1 MRKHSLKA
9 LLFVLV
15 ASLVLCLVTA
25 CEVVPEKTKL
35 EAPTLAEKVYT
46 GSKLTATIAESE
58 GYTVVTNEGGTDVGE
73 YEVVLKLSDETKY
86 EWATPDADDATKVT
100 LKFVVTKA
108 NNEITVLT
116 LDGWTFGQDANI
128 PTATAMFGTPTF
140 TYGATADGEFSET
153 VPTAAGNYFVKA
165 TVAATANY
173 DGAEKTAE
181 FKIARASAALTTTPQ
196 AVTNLVYMGGAL
208 DLVTAGV
215 ANGGTMQY
223 KLGTDGTWSSDIP
236 TATNAGEYTV
246 YYKVLGDDSHSDIAE
261 ASVSVVV
268 AKAKSTFGKLPQ
280 DPDLHYTGDMQ
291 ALLIAGET
299 ACGKIWYKLGDGEWT
314 VEIPSATDA
323 KTYDVYY
330 KIVGDGNHND
340 LINDE
345 TQKISVTIA
354 RVNAVVTAPTAKTDL
369 AYNGEAQALVNAGS
383 ANGATIEYKL
393 DNGEWTKDVP
403 SATNAGEYTV
413 YYKFVADANHNVVET
428 EQEITVTIAK
438 VAAEVTAPTAKTDL
452 TYNGEAQALVNA
464 GSASGATIEYKL
476 GDGEWTTD
484 VPSATN
490 AGTYSVTYKAVPDSN
505 HTSEVEQTIEVTIA
519 KATATFKTEPT
530 AVENLV
536 YSGEALTLVVAGESD
551 NGTIMY
557 KLSDGEWT
565 SELPAAVNAGV
576 YSVSYKID
584 VDSNHVAPAE
594 KSLSVTIAKQQKT
607 VNVEETK
614 RVRVELDIN
623 NDGTLNSN
631 KTIDVD
637 LAGAIGD
644 NNYTVVA
651 VKGNDV
657 VDNIVTA
664 DLFGYAYGNTTVEIV
679 AETANYGYTIN
690 LPMLLV
696 SKVVK
701 TVDDYTAWVVIANKC
716 EEGGHTFGGYFELG
730 NDIVADNGTI
740 TMVYLDKGAWDG
752 VEGFVGTFD
761 GCGYVID
768 GLVNAN
774 SEEYANFIGGLGA
787 NGVLKN
793 IGFTNA
799 VKSGVEAFLART
811 RYGTI
816 ENVYVKYKEIN
827 TASGKT
833 ITLRNSGADVT
844 VNNVFVD
851 ASNATFADGSKFCV
865 ISNALVDSMTV
876 YAIVPNGFCSY
887 EGDASGYGHGFESFK
902 KLKEHE
908 NAWPTVQK
916 FTTSSEYWHV
926 NSETGRVGFGKNY
939 VEPQL
944 RQEKITVPDS
954 NRIRAELDINNNG
967 TLNAN
972 KVIDIDIASL
982 IDTNAYWLTS
992 VNGNDVSSNTVTANL
1007 FGYAYGNK
1015 NITIVAETDDAV
1027 YTINLPMLLVSKVI
1041 RTVDDYAAWGKI
1053 AMACENNGAV
1063 SGSHNY
1069 GGYFEL
1075 GNDITSESGSIAMVY
1090 ADENA
1095 WDGAG
1100 GFSGTFDGCGYSIDG
1115 LVANV
1120 AKDHATFIGEMKA
1133 GAVLKNIGFTN
1144 VSMSGITFL
1153 TRTTNG
1159 TVSNIY
1165 VQYKK
1170 IAVASG
1176 QTILARDKAVVQN
1189 VFVDASA
1196 AEIVS
1201 GSAYGILGSDH
1212 AREKGYG
1219 IYGIVP
1225 SGFVSFVYNG
1235 GNGCGHGFASSSL
1248 LKSDTEAWPAVQGFA
1263 TDCEYWHVNA
1273 ETGEVT
1279 FGR

>member
-86 EWATPDADDATKVT
+86 EWATPNADDATKVT

-108 NNEITVLT
+108 TNEITVLT
-116 LDGWTFGQDANI
+116 LDGWTFGQDANT

-196 AVTNLVYMGGAL
+196 AVTNLVYTGGAL

-261 ASVSVVV
+261 ASVTVTI
-268 AKAKSTFGKLPQ
+268 AKANSTFGKLPQ
-280 DPDLHYTGDMQ
+280 DPDLHYTGEMQ

-299 ACGKIWYKLGDGEWT
+299 ACGTIWYKLDDGEWT

-354 RVNAVVTAPTAKTDL
+354 RVNAVVTAPTAK
-369 AYNGEAQALVNAGS
+369 S
-383 ANGATIEYKL
+383 
-393 DNGEWTKDVP
+393 
-403 SATNAGEYTV
+403 
-413 YYKFVADANHNVVET
+413 
-428 EQEITVTIAK
+428 
-438 VAAEVTAPTAKTDL
+438 DL

-464 GSASGATIEYKL
+464 GSATGATLSYRL
-476 GDGEWTTD
+476 GTDGEWTTV
-484 VPSATN
+484 VPTATN
-490 AGTYSVTYKAVPDSN
+490 AGAYKVTYKVIADAN
-505 HTSEVEQTIEVTIA
+505 HTGDSEQTIEVTIA

-576 YSVSYKID
+576 YRVSYKID

-690 LPMLLV
+690 LPMLFV
-696 SKVVK
+696 SKVIK

-716 EEGGHTFGGYFELG
+716 EEGGHKAGGYFELG

-851 ASNATFADGSKFCV
+851 ASNATFADGSKFGV

-887 EGDASGYGHGFESFK
+887 EGEVSGYGHGFESFK
-902 KLKEHE
+902 KLKAHE
-908 NAWPTVQK
+908 NAWPAVQK

-944 RQEKITVPDS
+944 RQETITVPDS
-954 NRIRAELDINNNG
+954 NRIRAELDINNDG

-972 KVIDIDIASL
+972 KVIDVDIASL

-1248 LKSDTEAWPAVQGFA
+1248 LKSDTEAWPAVQDFA
-1263 TDCEYWHVNA
+1263 ADCEYWHLNA